1 MAKAPQDVGEEWERD
16 RTGWGPCA
24 ARSSGLGA
32 FLILSTETGRYQ
44 EGAQGCDP
52 VLGPQASCQSSWL
65 SPRVMLVPPEPQVA
79 RALLAFRE
87 CLVNEAQLGFPALR
101 VTE

>member
-1 MAKAPQDVGEEWERD
+1 M
-16 RTGWGPCA
+16 
-24 ARSSGLGA
+24 LI
-32 FLILSTETGRYQ
+32 FILSTETGRYQ
-44 EGAQGCDP
+44 EGAQGCTG
-52 VLGPQASCQSSWL
+52 LASCQSSWL

-79 RALLAFRE
+79 RALLDFRE